1 MLSFYDLRRNQ
12 KNNKILENQILEQEN
27 KINILINELESEGW
41 DVFIVASY
49 GKIIPKSVL
58 EIPKQGSLNVHP
70 SLLPELRG
78 PSPLQTMILEDKKD
92 TGVTILLVD
101 EKMDHGPIVVQEE
114 VTIDKW
120 SYLSVLEEQLAK
132 IGGKMLVDV
141 LSKWISGKIKPVEQ
155 DHSKATFSKMLQKED
170 SLIDLDDDDYL
181 NYRKIMAY
189 ERLRPHFF
197 KDGKRIVINSADFV
211 DGKLKILR
219 VTPEGK
225 KEIDY
230 SLL

>member
-1 MLSFYDLRRNQ
+1 
-12 KNNKILENQILEQEN
+12 
-27 KINILINELESEGW
+27 
-41 DVFIVASY
+41 
-49 GKIIPKSVL
+49 
-58 EIPKQGSLNVHP
+58 
-70 SLLPELRG
+70 
-78 PSPLQTMILEDKKD
+78 
-92 TGVTILLVD
+92 
-101 EKMDHGPIVVQEE
+101 
-114 VTIDKW
+114 
-120 SYLSVLEEQLAK
+120 
-132 IGGKMLVDV
+132 
-141 LSKWISGKIKPVEQ
+141 
-155 DHSKATFSKMLQKED
+155 MLQKED